1 MKYNLPTLLTLFTS
15 AVLCTVLT
23 LGLAFENKFTVCIL
37 MFIYAGLT
45 AYLTLS
51 LVEYGVRFIKAIIKK
66 KTKTNEIKVRVKY
79 QLKDHPTILHT
90 QVFVAN
96 TLKDCI
102 KQAILLA
109 NRFDYIILEIDQ
121 LTTED

>member
-15 AVLCTVLT
+15 AALCTALT

-79 QLKDHPTILHT
+79 QLKDHPIILHT

-96 TLKDCI
+96 TLKDCVRD
-102 KQAILLA
+102 ALHLA
-109 NRFDYIILEIDQ
+109 QRLNYVILEMDL